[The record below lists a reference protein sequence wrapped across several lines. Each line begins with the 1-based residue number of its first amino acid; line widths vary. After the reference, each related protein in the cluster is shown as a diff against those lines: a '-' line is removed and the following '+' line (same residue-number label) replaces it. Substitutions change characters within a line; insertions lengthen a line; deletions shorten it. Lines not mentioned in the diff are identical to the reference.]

1 MRTQEH
7 VHLQLIPGLSAVV
20 GAPYSVSLMPTAETM
35 AQTFTTMYMGD
46 FFGRM
51 GGVVDNIVG
60 SVDSIN
66 HRRIRV
72 DRDTLLGALDDP
84 VGIIC
89 SRWQEARSHRRRL
102 EEHTIAL
109 RASLLERLG
118 LLSAPGGRPTVS
130 VPTVTV
136 GEAFGNHRD
145 IAVET
150 LIGAF
155 WERNRAY
162 TPSQVPTRM
171 HESLSSVMSQRVP
184 ADLLAGYWH
193 RYREH
198 FLVAQMTDPAIIGF
212 IMTGGLNGLLFGPVE
227 SIERY
232 LREPSIATTGQ
243 GVISAEILSN
253 GSISTSNVSYAD
265 VLASVFAQ
273 RTDDRMMAGAPV
285 QPPPDKKYTAK
296 HAKLS
301 VLLRP
306 TRTVF
311 GIPVQVESDGS
322 EIFVKP
328 RTEGGK

>member
-1 MRTQEH
+1 MRTEEF
-7 VHLQLIPGLSAVV
+7 VHLRLVPGLEEIV
-20 GAPYSVSLMPTAETM
+20 GAPYSVSMLPTAETM
-35 AQTFTTMYMGD
+35 AQTFTSMYLGD

-51 GGVVDNIVG
+51 CGVVDNIVG
-60 SVDSIN
+60 SADSIN

-72 DRDTLLGALDDP
+72 DRNSILNALDNP
-84 VGIIC
+84 VDVIC
-89 SRWQEARSHRRRL
+89 SHWPAARQQCNRL
-102 EEHTIAL
+102 DEYTIAL
-109 RASLLERLG
+109 RASLLERIG
-118 LLSAPGGRPTVS
+118 LLSLPAARPVVSIPMLSVGDAFGDSGGRATEVL
-130 VPTVTV
+130 VDAFVRRDVTY
-136 GEAFGNHRD
+136 ARSIN
-145 IAVET
+145 
-150 LIGAF
+150 LIH
-155 WERNRAY
+155 
-162 TPSQVPTRM
+162 TRQSI
-171 HESLSSVMSQRVP
+171 HSVMSQRVP
-184 ADLLAGYWH
+184 ADLLVGYWD

-198 FLVAQMTDPAIIGF
+198 FLVAQMADPSLCNFVI
-212 IMTGGLNGLLFGPVE
+212 TGGLDGLIFGPDPHM
-227 SIERY
+227 ERY

-265 VLASVFAQ
+265 VLASFFAQ
-273 RTDDRMMAGAPV
+273 RTDDRMMAGAPI

>member
-1 MRTQEH
+1 MRTEEF

-20 GAPYSVSLMPTAETM
+20 GATYEFALMPTAEST
-35 AQTFTTMYMGD
+35 ARLFTSMYLGD

-51 GGVVDNIVG
+51 GGVVDSIVG
-60 SVDSIN
+60 SADSIN
-66 HRRIRV
+66 NRRIRV
-72 DRDTLLGALDDP
+72 DRHSLLSALDNP
-84 VGIIC
+84 VNVIC
-89 SRWQEARSHRRRL
+89 AHWPEARSQHRRL
-102 EEHTIAL
+102 EEYATAL

-118 LLSAPGGRPTVS
+118 LISTPSGRPTVS
-130 VPTVTV
+130 VPTITV
-136 GEAFGNHRD
+136 SEAFGNHRG
-145 IAVET
+145 IAAEA

-155 WERNRAY
+155 VERDVAY
-162 TPSQVPTRM
+162 ARTVDIDSMRRSVG
-171 HESLSSVMSQRVP
+171 SVMSQLVP

-212 IMTGGLNGLLFGPVE
+212 VMTGGLDGLMFGPVE
-227 SIERY
+227 SMERY

-243 GVISAEILSN
+243 GAISAEVLSN
-253 GSISTSNVSYAD
+253 GSISTSQVSYAD
-265 VLASVFAQ
+265 VLASVFSQ
-273 RTDDRMMAGAPV
+273 RTDDSMMAGAPV
-285 QPPPDKKYTAK
+285 QPPPDTKYTAK